1 MSLCWAAA
9 TVLTNVQEVVSSGI
23 SSAEGVAVDWLSL
36 RIYWVESNLNQIEVA
51 DFNGGARTT
60 VVSGDIEN
68 PRAIVVDPGT
78 G

>member
-1 MSLCWAAA
+1 MLS
-9 TVLTNVQEVVSSGI
+9 NVQEVVSVGI
-23 SSAEGVAVDWLSL
+23 SSAEGIAIDWVAG